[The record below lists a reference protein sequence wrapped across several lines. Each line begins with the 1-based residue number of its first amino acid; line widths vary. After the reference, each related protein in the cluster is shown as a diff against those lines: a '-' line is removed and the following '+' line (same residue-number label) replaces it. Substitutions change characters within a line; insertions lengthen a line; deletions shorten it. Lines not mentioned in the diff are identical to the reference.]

1 MDSLP
6 LAIMLGLLGIGV
18 GLFVWQQVVHWALF
32 ASGLLDG
39 LARKDVSAIPKV
51 VRLAKQ
57 LGAAW
62 VITFGGAAA
71 YLYLAAIP
79 HGGFAGL
86 LAGAAIV
93 PILVLPR
100 VIRIARGERAAKSG
114 RIRRLITKASRTLMG
129 TMALMQVIWTPV
141 MSALGMYL
149 SYEDGALTV
158 TEAFRIV
165 AIVSIGGAFAT
176 IPLYMLVSGMRPVS
190 RDGRLKDSDS
200 DS

>member
-1 MDSLP
+1 VDSLP
-6 LAIMLGLLGIGV
+6 LAIMLGLAGTGV
-18 GLFVWQQVVHWALF
+18 GLFVWQQVVHWVLF

-39 LARKDVSAIPKV
+39 LARKDISAIPRV

-71 YLYLAAIP
+71 YLYLSAIP
-79 HGGFAGL
+79 HTSFSSL

-114 RIRRLITKASRTLMG
+114 RLRRLITKATQTLLG
-129 TMALMQVIWTPV
+129 TIALVQVIWTPT
-141 MSALGMYL
+141 MSAAFMYL
-149 SYEDGALTV
+149 SYVDGNLSV
-158 TEAFRIV
+158 TEAFRLV
-165 AIVSIGGAFAT
+165 VIVSIGGALAT